1 MIFTT
6 KGLLGNTKINQ
17 IYALSILIDQTYM
30 PDEIIKVSKDIRI
43 RESLPAEGDEIFVK
57 AKEISDLRSKKEYL
71 EQKYKNLREKCLQKE
86 ANLKKSI
93 AWKIF
98 FNLLRFA
105 DYIFV
110 GYSIPSPLRALLT
123 VDHSKPGTI
132 FFPISLNIKTDKFGS
147 HEKRFFESEE
157 LCDAVYSGKVID
169 TKFLRKI
176 IYPYLNKKN
185 KPSFPSHESDYIE
198 QSPIDLNKHLI
209 RNSSAT
215 VLYRA
220 QGQSNREHGI
230 NDGDIMIVDQ
240 SIKPEIND
248 IVVAMIDG
256 VFLCGCLEYRK
267 NGFVIDNKDKVYE
280 DFETCDFQIIGVVTS
295 SITKH

>member
-17 IYALSILIDQTYM
+17 IYVLSILIDQTYM
-30 PDEIIKVSKDIRI
+30 PDEIIKVSKDIRK
-43 RESLPAEGDEIFVK
+43 RESWPAEGDEIFVK
-57 AKEISDLRSKKEYL
+57 AKEISDLRNKKEYL

-105 DYIFV
+105 DYIFD
-110 GYSIPSPLRALLT
+110 GYSIPFPLRTLLT
-123 VDHSKPGTI
+123 EDRSKPGTI
-132 FFPISLNIKTDKFGS
+132 FFPTSLNIKTSKFGS
-147 HEKRFFESEE
+147 HQKRFFESEE

-169 TKFLRKI
+169 TNFLRKI
-176 IYPYLNKKN
+176 IYPCLNKKN
-185 KPSFPSHESDYIE
+185 KPSFPTDESDYIE
-198 QSPIDLNKHLI
+198 SPIDLNKYLI
-209 RNSSAT
+209 RNRSAT
-215 VLYRA
+215 MLYRA

-240 SIKPEIND
+240 SQKPEIND

-256 VFLCGCLEYRK
+256 EFICGCLEYRK
-267 NGFVIDNKDKVYE
+267 NGFVIDKKDKVYK
-280 DFETCDFQIIGVVTS
+280 DFEACHFEIMGVVTS